1 MLDLLE
7 KAMLYF
13 SKLRQEGRKTYMG
26 FSLFYIVQKFTKGI
40 CYKVIQI
47 NQRYISERCH
57 PTFLSVFLLSVN
69 LFPSPELTFVNS
81 VEYNNSGII
90 FSSNSQT
97 EHIDTYMH
105 TQTQRTCHSIRLYY
119 SLLRHQHSVE
129 SFISFT
135 VKSN

>member
-13 SKLRQEGRKTYMG
+13 SKLRQESRKTYMG

-57 PTFLSVFLLSVN
+57 PTFLSVFLLSTCSLPQSSLLLTVWSITIQA
-69 LFPSPELTFVNS
+69 LFSLATPKPN
-81 VEYNNSGII
+81 
-90 FSSNSQT
+90 
-97 EHIDTYMH
+97 
-105 TQTQRTCHSIRLYY
+105 TQTHTCTHRHTRTCHSIRLYY